1 MLNLYQ
7 GIKVLSLV
15 EFIFLRNGINW
26 KMDEMPFV
34 PNKNQGVGQD
44 ADLVCDMFATHTWG
58 PEF

>member
-7 GIKVLSLV
+7 GIKVLSLM

-34 PNKNQGVGQD
+34 PNKNQGVGKH